1 MPSSTRSPLVLWA
14 NSTLNQLHEDWQST
28 GSLTDVRF
36 TQGDTMEIE
45 LHWLKSVSLIGLVHD
60 DVPFPPN
67 ANITL
72 AIGLIDEPPTAG
84 VFALAY
90 GGQHTTDIA
99 FDATPAE
106 VQAALN
112 ALSSISSE
120 GGVTVSQTATSYKV
134 VWNNP
139 GVLASSLT
147 TYSNDLLPD
156 STIGIGLARVAT
168 SSVAGIYTIHIK
180 QAPVAA
186 CTTWA
191 TKDATL
197 IDITVLSTVG
207 YVNGPQT
214 RTWALDFSTLP
225 RGGSF
230 TIKWVRGFPRVGSPT
245 DWTSLPID
253 IESITPSNIIEALK
267 GTGGW
272 YADWVINVTKVSPLS
287 YTISVGVEE
296 NRGPVVP
303 GTGTPTGYVIP
314 IVSMAITNSNVREFS
329 AKSGLLS
336 LNTTGIES
344 LLAGN
349 ASVDA
354 MMEVEVEIDG
364 SRQTII
370 QTGVTIYNDLI
381 DTDVYDLVEWGDVLP
396 ADSVVRFDTSQG
408 LTLAQKTQARNNI
421 GAIDS
426 SALDVLIAK
435 DIELE
440 ASIISQGLTT
450 DELAAIN
457 GAATPSATNLFLTKS
472 ATDALYAAL
481 THQHLPADII
491 GLQTTLDG
499 FSSSIGTVQAAVT
512 GLQTSKAESYHVQP
526 TSTITGLDTILADF
540 DTRIAGF
547 AQFNHTHDIDDITDL
562 ESRLAPLELFQT
574 NSEPNV
580 PTTAQKAALD
590 NAESPTALNPLVT
603 ESRLNALLTGSTTG
617 FATELY
623 VDTAVSDAINL
634 LPTQYLNLQ
643 GDSPT
648 TAPAGNLT
656 TTHYD
661 LELTIIQN
669 GVAYLVPA
677 KLA

>member
-1 MPSSTRSPLVLWA
+1 MAPSPIRSPLVLWA
-14 NSTLNQLHEDWQST
+14 NSTLNRLHEDWQST
-28 GSLTDVRF
+28 GNVDEVRL
-36 TQGDTMEIE
+36 TQGDTVGIE
-45 LHWLKSVSLIGLVHD
+45 LHWLKTVSQIGLVHD
-60 DVPFPPN
+60 EVIFPSN

-72 AIGLIDEPPTAG
+72 AIGRIDAAPEAG
-84 VFALAY
+84 VFAFGY
-90 GGQHTTDIA
+90 GGQHTADID

-112 ALSSISSE
+112 ALSSISAE
-120 GGVTVSQTATSYKV
+120 GGVTVSKTSTTYKI
-134 VWNNP
+134 VWNDP

-147 TYSNDLLPD
+147 TYSNDLLPN
-156 STIGIGLARVAT
+156 STIGIGLARAGT
-168 SSVAGIYTIHIK
+168 STIAAIYNVHIK

-186 CTTWA
+186 CTTWENA
-191 TKDATL
+191 DGTDLTIA
-197 IDITVLSTVG
+197 IESTVI
-207 YVNGPQT
+207 NGFQKM
-214 RTWALDFSTLP
+214 RTWVLEFSNLP

-230 TIKWVRGFPRVGSPT
+230 TISWVSGTGST
-245 DWTSLPID
+245 GTSLEID
-253 IESITPSNIIEALK
+253 IESMTPSGVSLAFQQSGSWGQTWFISTSKRTPLTYAISVWVSTNIPTAVLPITSMAV
-267 GTGGW
+267 TN
-272 YADWVINVTKVSPLS
+272 DNVTD
-287 YTISVGVEE
+287 
-296 NRGPVVP
+296 
-303 GTGTPTGYVIP
+303 
-314 IVSMAITNSNVREFS
+314 FS
-329 AKSGLLS
+329 TKTGLLS
-336 LNTTGIES
+336 INTVEVES
-344 LLAGN
+344 LLAGQGS
-349 ASVDA
+349 AEA
-354 MMEVEVEIDG
+354 TMEIEVEIDG
-364 SRQTII
+364 SRQTIL
-370 QTGVTIYNDLI
+370 QTSVLIVNDLI
-381 DTDVYDLVEWGDVLP
+381 DTDVYDLVEWGSVIP
-396 ADSVVRFDTSQG
+396 ADSVVRYDTSQSLSAG
-408 LTLAQKTQARNNI
+408 QKAQARSNI
-421 GAIDS
+421 GAIDAT
-426 SALDVLIAK
+426 ALDVLIAK
-435 DIELE
+435 DTELE
-440 ASIISQGLTT
+440 LLIGGQNLTT
-450 DELAAIN
+450 DELDAIK
-457 GAATPSATNLFLTKS
+457 GAATPSETNLFLTKS

-590 NAESPTALNPLVT
+590 NAEVPTALNPLVT
-603 ESRLNALLTGSTTG
+603 ESRLNALLTGSITG
-617 FATELY
+617 FSTELY
-623 VDTAVSDAINL
+623 VDTAVSDATNL

-661 LELTIIQN
+661 LELTVVQN
-669 GVAYLVPA
+669 GVAYIVPA